1 MAGRS
6 LVFRTSRGVG
16 RIHLA
21 LGARDNELLCN
32 QKENRLSFS
41 AQIAAFIFK
50 HCFHYAFPVGFVCGK
65 CRTWLH
71 EGNGTAEHIYRCSV
85 SGIGSLTMCL
95 GSFGQNVFARVRSA
109 DLPVDGTIPRKLRCG
124 WRIGMDLF
132 MVCSYRSRYNKASR
146 FDRIEGALPNAPER
160 RSPHERRGRCG
171 LSGPDGASLIRAT
184 RTGAATEPCRHRAGT
199 R

>member
-1 MAGRS
+1 MADKG

-21 LGARDNELLCN
+21 LGARENELLCN
-32 QKENRLSFS
+32 QKENRLSSYFRRLQRS
-41 AQIAAFIFK
+41 PSNIVFITLSPLGSF
-50 HCFHYAFPVGFVCGK
+50 AELGFVCGK
-65 CRTWLH
+65 C
-71 EGNGTAEHIYRCSV
+71 V
-85 SGIGSLTMCL
+85 SGFGSLTMCL

-160 RSPHERRGRCG
+160 RSPHKRRGRCG